1 MVAPS
6 GNLYLPAQMPL
17 VPTNAMVANPQE
29 LGNIPIHPGTDLY
42 IRDVATIADATDIN
56 YGCALVNGR
65 KSIYI
70 PVVKK
75 DTASTLTV
83 VNKIHES
90 MPLFR
95 SVVPEDVSV
104 RYEFDESPTV
114 RAAIKSVATE
124 GLIGAGL
131 TGLMILLFLRDVRS
145 VVVVLVSIP
154 CSLTCA

>member
-1 MVAPS
+1 M
-6 GNLYLPAQMPL
+6 GD
-17 VPTNAMVANPQE
+17 
-29 LGNIPIHPGTDLY
+29 IPVKPGEDVY
-42 IRDVATIADATDIN
+42 IRDVATIRDTTDIN

-83 VNKIHES
+83 VQKINDS
-90 MPLFR
+90 MKLFQ
-95 SVVPEDVSV
+95 SVIPEDVSV

-124 GLIGAGL
+124 GAIGALL
-131 TGLMILLFLRDVRS
+131 TGLMILIFLRDFAR
-145 VVVVLVSIP
+145 
-154 CSLTCA
+154 CSWW